1 MPKPKPSS
9 RRRETAKAAARRTTQ
24 ARAKQPRLTDPEI
37 DITPVRIVDD
47 RRFSG
52 KYQVVEDEGERRVLG
67 WGFPSATAARGW
79 VDVQNKL
86 SAWLRLKLRTDS
98 ES

>member
-1 MPKPKPSS
+1 MPKPKTST

-52 KYQVVEDEGERRVLG
+52 KYQIVEDEGERRVLG
-67 WGFPSATAARGW
+67 WGFASAAAARGW
-79 VDVQNKL
+79 VEVQNKL
-86 SAWLRLKLRTDS
+86 SAWLRLNIRSDN
-98 ES
+98 

>member
-1 MPKPKPSS
+1 MPRSKPTS

-67 WGFPSATAARGW
+67 WGFASAAAARGW
-79 VDVQNKL
+79 VEIQNKL
-86 SAWLRLKLRTDS
+86 SAWLRLNIRTDN
-98 ES
+98 

>member
-1 MPKPKPSS
+1 MPRSKPTS

-24 ARAKQPRLTDPEI
+24 ARAKQPRLTDPNI

-67 WGFPSATAARGW
+67 WGFASAAAARGW
-79 VDVQNKL
+79 VEVQNKL
-86 SAWLRLKLRTDS
+86 SAWLRLNIRSDN
-98 ES
+98 

>member
-1 MPKPKPSS
+1 MPKPKTST

-52 KYQVVEDEGERRVLG
+52 KYQVIEDEGERRVLG
-67 WGFPSATAARGW
+67 WGFASAAAARGW
-79 VDVQNKL
+79 VEVQNKL
-86 SAWLRLKLRTDS
+86 SAWLRLNIRSDN
-98 ES
+98 

>member
-1 MPKPKPSS
+1 MPKPKTST

-24 ARAKQPRLTDPEI
+24 ARAKQPRLTDPDI
-37 DITPVRIVDD
+37 DITPVRILDD

-67 WGFPSATAARGW
+67 WGFASAAAARGW
-79 VDVQNKL
+79 VEVQNKL
-86 SAWLRLKLRTDS
+86 SAWLRLNIRSDN
-98 ES
+98 

>member
-1 MPKPKPSS
+1 MPKSKPTA

-67 WGFPSATAARGW
+67 WGFASAAAARGW
-79 VDVQNKL
+79 VEVQNKL
-86 SAWLRLKLRTDS
+86 SEWLRLNIRTDS
-98 ES
+98 

>member
-1 MPKPKPSS
+1 MPKPKTST

-37 DITPVRIVDD
+37 DITPVRIIDD

-67 WGFPSATAARGW
+67 WGFASAAAARGW
-79 VDVQNKL
+79 VEVQNKL
-86 SAWLRLKLRTDS
+86 SAWLRLHLRADN
-98 ES
+98 